1 LGYEELMADD
11 IHPSAL
17 RMCHLTG
24 FTKKCGAL
32 VSSRKCER
40 WRILTVEETGGKV
53 TQKGDCIDD
62 WMFYFGIAN
71 ERGLTQLTASTD
83 KVANHAEQGHT
94 ESMAVVLRQL
104 MTPISMDE
112 RNNTITLIEGGKDH
126 D

>member
-1 LGYEELMADD
+1 MTDD
-11 IHPSAL
+11 TQPSPT

-24 FTKKCGAL
+24 FTKKCSSL
-32 VSSRKCER
+32 VGTRKCER
-40 WRILTVEETGGKV
+40 WRILTVEESGGKI

-83 KVANHAEQGHT
+83 DVRNRAERQHH

-104 MTPISMDE
+104 MTPQETQRD
-112 RNNTITLIEGGKDH
+112 NVKLLEG
-126 D
+126 

>member
-1 LGYEELMADD
+1 MDETR
-11 IHPSAL
+11 PSPT

-24 FTKKCGAL
+24 FTKKCSML
-32 VSSRKCER
+32 VASGKCER
-40 WRILTVEETGGKV
+40 WKILTIEESGGKI

-94 ESMAVVLRQL
+94 ESMAVILRQL
-104 MTPISMDE
+104 MTPQSLDE
-112 RNNTITLIEGGKDH
+112 RNNTKLLEG
-126 D
+126 

>member
-1 LGYEELMADD
+1 MSDD
-11 IHPSAL
+11 IHPSAT

-40 WRILTVEETGGKV
+40 WRVLTVEEAGGKI

-104 MTPISMDE
+104 MSPPSPAEMGNRTL
-112 RNNTITLIEGGKDH
+112 TIIDGRESDR
-126 D
+126 